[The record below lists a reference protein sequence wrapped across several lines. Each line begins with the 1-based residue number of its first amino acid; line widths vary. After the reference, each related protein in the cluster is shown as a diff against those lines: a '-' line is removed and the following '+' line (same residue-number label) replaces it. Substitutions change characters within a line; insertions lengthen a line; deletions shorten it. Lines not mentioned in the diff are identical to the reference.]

1 MSMHVEHN
9 QTDSRQMAA
18 SGLRVAMNIMERWGA
33 TREQMGKI
41 LRVSASTLVRSKAE
55 NGSAAKLDDD
65 QLDRISHVLNIH
77 AALRTL
83 FENPANLYG
92 FVAMPNQNG
101 FFNGR
106 SPLEVM
112 SDGSFA
118 SLYET
123 HRHIDG
129 LRGAQ
134 W

>member
-1 MSMHVEHN
+1 MSTESVQN
-9 QTDSRQMAA
+9 TADPRKVAA
-18 SGLRVAMNIMERWGA
+18 SGLRTAMNIMERWGA

-41 LRVSASTLVRSKAE
+41 LRVSASTLARSKAGA
-55 NGSAAKLDDD
+55 GSGAKLDDD

>member
-1 MSMHVEHN
+1 MSLTAEHN
-9 QTDSRQMAA
+9 PTDSKQAA
-18 SGLRVAMNIMERWGA
+18 AIGLRTAMNIMERWGA
-33 TREQMGKI
+33 TREQMGKV
-41 LRVSASTLVRSKAE
+41 LRVSASTLARSKAA
-55 NGSAAKLDDD
+55 NGEGAKLDDD
-65 QLDRISHVLNIH
+65 QLDRISYVLNIH

-83 FENPANLYG
+83 FENPTNLYG
-92 FVAMPNQNG
+92 FIALPNKND

-106 SPLEVM
+106 SPLEVI

>member
-1 MSMHVEHN
+1 MTTHVEHN
-9 QTDSRQMAA
+9 PTDSRHMAA
-18 SGLRVAMNIMERWGA
+18 SGLRAAMNIMERWGA

-41 LRVSASTLVRSKAE
+41 LRVSASTLARSKANTGE
-55 NGSAAKLDDD
+55 GAKLDDD

-92 FVAMPNQNG
+92 F
-101 FFNGR
+101 FNGR
-106 SPLEVM
+106 SPLDVM